1 MPLYQNEVFLAI
13 ANGLCAPSI
22 KFMIAMYK
30 ENKWTQGLQLQEGR
44 LNFAAE
50 SGLTN
55 AHCTLQVCIINI
67 ITALQIIIIIII
79 RFPN

>member
-1 MPLYQNEVFLAI
+1 MPLHQNEVFLAI

-22 KFMIAMYK
+22 KFMIVMLYK
-30 ENKWTQGLQLQEGR
+30 ENKWIRGLQEGR

-55 AHCTLQVCIINI
+55 AHCTVQVCI
-67 ITALQIIIIIII
+67 
-79 RFPN
+79 RV

>member
-30 ENKWTQGLQLQEGR
+30 ENKWIQGLQEGR

-50 SGLTN
+50 SGLTD
-55 AHCTLQVCIINI
+55 AHCTVQVCI
-67 ITALQIIIIIII
+67 
-79 RFPN
+79 RV